1 MNSEND
7 RRESFGGVDQTIPA
21 AGAALDCGP
30 TPAFGRVFTPGML
43 VAEWREATSALRDA
57 GTSTAA
63 RPAVDSAT
71 GGWGRARL
79 VPQGEIGVHP
89 GAVVFHYGQA
99 IFEGMKAYRQP
110 DGRLAIFRP
119 REHAERFIRS
129 AERMAMPPIPPDLF
143 IAYLTRFVEH
153 QGAALPD
160 HPGMA
165 LYLRPLMIGVE
176 PGLGIRAATEYLL
189 VIMGCPVAPYFQ
201 RTVEGGLRVQVSDE
215 YVRAAPG
222 GTGAVKA
229 AGNYGRGLRALRD
242 AKAAGY
248 DQVIWLDARERSW
261 VEEME
266 GMNFF
271 YVRRGALL
279 TPSASETIL
288 PGITRASLLTLARD
302 EGIEAREEPIRV
314 ETLMDGIASG
324 EVTEAFAAGTAVVVA
339 PIGDLLWR
347 DRSARLPQEH
357 PIATRVHATL
367 SAYQSGRVPDRYEWL
382 TPVSRARSE

>member
-1 MNSEND
+1 MNPAQLAQLRALAPVE
-7 RRESFGGVDQTIPA
+7 ETIPPA
-21 AGAALDCGP
+21 SVPLECGP

-43 VAEWREATSALRDA
+43 TAEWRGGPGA
-57 GTSTAA
+57 G
-63 RPAVDSAT
+63 RWDH
-71 GGWGRARL
+71 ARL
-79 VPQGEIGVHP
+79 VSQGEIAVHP

-99 IFEGMKAYRQP
+99 IFEGMKAYRQS
-110 DGRLAIFRP
+110 DGRLAIFRA
-119 REHAERFIRS
+119 REHAERFVRS
-129 AERMAMPPIPPDLF
+129 AERMAMPPVPPDLF

-153 QGAALPD
+153 QGAALPN

-176 PGLGIRAATEYLL
+176 PGLGIRAATDYLF
-189 VIMGCPVAPYFQ
+189 VVMGCPVAPYFD
-201 RTVEGGLRVQVSDE
+201 RHAEGGLRVQVSDE

-248 DQVIWLDARERSW
+248 DQVIWLDARERSF

-288 PGITRASLLTLARD
+288 PGMTRASLLALARD

-314 ETLMDGIASG
+314 EALIHGIASG

-339 PIGDLLWR
+339 PIGEIAWR
-347 DRSARLPQEH
+347 GRSARLPDAR
-357 PIATRVHATL
+357 PISTRVHAALT
-367 SAYQSGRVPDRYEWL
+367 AYQTGRVPDRYEWL
-382 TPVSRARSE
+382 TPVGRK

>member
-1 MNSEND
+1 MEFENENV
-7 RRESFGGVDQTIPA
+7 RALASVEETIPPA
-21 AGAALDCGP
+21 TVPLACGP
-30 TPAFGRVFTPGML
+30 TPPFGRVFTPGML
-43 VAEWREATSALRDA
+43 MAEWRTAPPESAAASGSA
-57 GTSTAA
+57 GA
-63 RPAVDSAT
+63 RAPEGPAT
-71 GGWGRARL
+71 GGWERARL
-79 VPQGEIGVHP
+79 VSQGEIGVHP

-99 IFEGMKAYRQP
+99 IFEGIKAYRQP
-110 DGRLAIFRP
+110 DGRLAIFRA
-119 REHAERFIRS
+119 RDHAARFARS
-129 AERMAMPPIPPDLF
+129 AERMAMPPVPPDLF
-143 IAYLTRFVEH
+143 IAYLVSFVAH

-165 LYLRPLMIGVE
+165 LYIRPLMIGVE
-176 PGLGIRAATEYLL
+176 AGLGIRAATEYRL
-189 VIMGCPVAPYFQ
+189 VIMGCPVAPYFG
-201 RTVEGGLRVQVSDE
+201 RSVESGLRVQVSHE

-279 TPSASETIL
+279 TPAASETIL
-288 PGITRASLLTLARD
+288 PGITRASLLKLASD
-302 EGIEAREEPIRV
+302 EGLEAREEPMRI
-314 ETLMDGIASG
+314 ETLMDGIANG

-339 PIGDLLWR
+339 PIRDLLWR
-347 DRSARLPQEH
+347 GRAASLPEEH
-357 PIATRVHATL
+357 PVATRVHAALT
-367 SAYQSGRVPDRYEWL
+367 SYQCGRVPDRYEWR
-382 TPVSRARSE
+382 TPV

>member
-1 MNSEND
+1 MSD
-7 RRESFGGVDQTIPA
+7 FGAVEVTIAPA
-21 AGAALDCGP
+21 SAPLDCGP
-30 TPAFGRVFTPGML
+30 TPPFGRVFTPAML
-43 VAEWREATSALRDA
+43 VAEWRGAGSAPRDA
-57 GTSTAA
+57 GANAAQRAGASAAAA
-63 RPAVDSAT
+63 RPALDPAT
-71 GGWGRARL
+71 GGWGSARI

-110 DGRLAIFRP
+110 DGRLAIFRA
-119 REHAERFIRS
+119 REHAARFIRS

-143 IAYLTRFVEH
+143 IAYLSRFVEH

-176 PGLGIRAATEYLL
+176 AGLGIRAATEYLF
-189 VIMGCPVAPYFQ
+189 VIMGCPVAPYFA
-201 RTVEGGLRVQVSDE
+201 RSVEGGLRVQVSDE

-242 AKAAGY
+242 AKTAGY
-248 DQVIWLDARERSW
+248 DQIIWLDARERSW

-279 TPSASETIL
+279 TPAASETIL
-288 PGITRASLLTLARD
+288 PGVTRASLLTLARD
-302 EGIEAREEPIRV
+302 EGIEAREEPIRI

-339 PIGDLLWR
+339 PISELLWR
-347 DRSARLPQEH
+347 GRSEHLSPEH
-357 PIATRVHATL
+357 PVATRIHTVL
-367 SAYQSGRVPDRYEWL
+367 STYQTGRVPDRYEWL
-382 TPVSRARSE
+382 TPITPAR